1 MMLGTRLAEIR
12 QALGLTQEGLAR
24 LLDMSGKTVYNW
36 ERGTQPVPRSV
47 EYLLTLWLKNPQR
60 LRTYKRRSD
69 KLKLDILT

>member
-1 MMLGTRLAEIR
+1 MPGTSLVEIR
-12 QALGLTQEGLAR
+12 RTLGLTQEGLAS
-24 LLDMSGKTVYNW
+24 LLDLSGKTVHNW